1 MTSRERVKKAINHI
15 EPDKVPFDLG
25 STAITGISASSLTL
39 LRKALNIYKE
49 PVKVHEPY
57 QMLGKVEMDLIERLG
72 IDTIGINL
80 PSTMFGFNADNWK
93 PCILTD
99 GTDVLVPGGFNT
111 ERDTDGNLYMY
122 PFGDKSVQP
131 SARMPKDG
139 FYFDTIIRQE
149 KVDLDN
155 LKPEEW
161 TDGMFNLLKDEELK
175 YLEKLASDLYNNTS
189 LSLVA
194 SIGSGGFGDIAYVPA
209 PGHKNPKGIRD
220 IQEWYLAHISYPEY
234 IKGIFDIQLDILL
247 KNYELTWQA
256 LGDKIDIMM
265 VSGTDFGTQIG
276 LYISLNM
283 FREFYKPYHT
293 KVNKWIHENTTW
305 KTMYHSCGSI
315 FELMDDLIESGV
327 DILNPVQCSAN
338 KMDPKTLKEKYGNK
352 IVFWGGG
359 INTQKTLPFG
369 TPEDVK
375 KEVKERINIF
385 GKGGGFV
392 FNPIHNIQRGT
403 PQENLVALVEAV
415 EEYRNI

>member
-1 MTSRERVKKAINHI
+1 MTSRERIRNAINHI
-15 EPDKVPFDLG
+15 QPDKVPFDLG
-25 STAITGISASSLTL
+25 STGITGISASSLTL
-39 LRKALNIYKE
+39 LRQALDMYNE

-57 QMLGKVEMDLIERLG
+57 QILGKVEMDLIERLG
-72 IDTIGINL
+72 IDTIGVSL

-93 PCILTD
+93 PWKLTD

-111 ERDTDGNLYMY
+111 ETDPDGSLYMY
-122 PFGDKSVQP
+122 PYGDKSVKP

-149 KVDLDN
+149 EIDPDN

-161 TDGMFNLLKDEELK
+161 ADGMFSVLTDKDLK
-175 YLEKLASDLYNNTS
+175 YLETLATDLYNNTS

-194 SIGSGGFGDIAYVPA
+194 AVGAGGFGDIAFVPG
-209 PGHKNPKGIRD
+209 PGHKNPKGIREPE
-220 IQEWYLAHISYPEY
+220 EWYMAHLLYPEY

-247 KNYELTWQA
+247 KNYKLLWQA
-256 LGDKIDIMM
+256 LGDKVDIIV
-265 VSGTDFGTQIG
+265 VSGTDFGTQRG

-283 FREFYKPYHT
+283 FREFYKPYHS

-305 KTMYHSCGSI
+305 KTFYHSCGSVI
-315 FELMDDLIESGV
+315 DLMDDFIESGV
-327 DILNPVQCSAN
+327 DIINPVQCSAQG
-338 KMDPKTLKEKYGNK
+338 MDQQNLKDKYGDK
-352 IVFWGGG
+352 IVFWGAG
-359 INTQKTLPFG
+359 IDTQKILPFG

-375 KEVKERINIF
+375 KQVEERMQVF
-385 GKGGGFV
+385 EKGGGFI

-403 PQENLVALVEAV
+403 PQKNLVALVEAI